1 MPKVIPTAPA
11 SEAPT
16 ASDAS
21 ASALGKRAPR
31 VAVDRSRITFADTE
45 CVAKVMSIDGVPVAT
60 LYKSERG
67 TIARCNDRSSLPA
80 MAGIFEI
87 HPTEKD
93 KDGDPVVTLDK
104 LTAWTA
110 AGMAELWGKEAKP
123 LSSAQKEYKDLLI
136 LNGTSREDAERKAR
150 KL

>member
-1 MPKVIPTAPA
+1 MPKVSITPPA
-11 SEAPT
+11 SEVSNAPKGT
-16 ASDAS
+16 
-21 ASALGKRAPR
+21 RAPR
-31 VAVDRSRITFADTE
+31 VAVERSRITFTDTE

-67 TIARCNDRSSLPA
+67 TIARCNDRSSLPP
-80 MAGIFEI
+80 MPGIFEI

-110 AGMAELWGKEAKP
+110 AGMSELWGKEAKP
-123 LSSAQKEYKDLLI
+123 LSSAQKEYMDLLI